1 MASKLTLF
9 FTLAWALLPLIL
21 FLFPLL
27 IESRSTPTS
36 HLSDKVPHYHHRQPF
51 EFIKKLEGSQKGETI
66 KGIHQLKQYLEKFG
80 YLPLHSNTTTTEG
93 TNDDSFD
100 DLLETAIKSYQHN
113 FHLNISGQL
122 DAATAKQMMIPRC
135 GVADIVNEKR
145 GNWRHL
151 SSTLLHSISHY
162 SLFQYSK
169 RWPPSKTHLTYGFL
183 NGVQVMDMKNLSSI
197 ISGAFAKWQ
206 AVTNFTLK
214 ETQNV
219 ESANIKIGFFSRSHG
234 DGSPFDG
241 RKGVLAH
248 AYEPTVGVVHFDTDE
263 RWAINPS
270 FNEFFDV
277 KTVAMHEI
285 GHLLGLDH
293 SNDPNAR
300 MYPTVHGGRRKVE
313 LGADDI
319 QGIRTLYGL

>member
-36 HLSDKVPHYHHRQPF
+36 HLSDKVPHHHRRQPF

-80 YLPLHSNTTTTEG
+80 YLPLHSNTTATEG

-122 DAATAKQMMIPRC
+122 DAATAKRMMIPRC
-135 GVADIVNEKR
+135 GVADIVNEKS
-145 GNWRHL
+145 GKGRHL

-162 SLFQYSK
+162 SFFQYSK

-183 NGVQVMDMKNLSSI
+183 NGVQVMDMRNLSSI
-197 ISGAFAKWQ
+197 ISSAFAKWQ
-206 AVTNFTLK
+206 AVTNLTMK
-214 ETQNV
+214 ETQNIK
-219 ESANIKIGFFSRSHG
+219 SADIKIGFFSRSHG
-234 DGSPFDG
+234 
-241 RKGVLAH
+241 VLAR
-248 AYEPTVGVVHFDTDE
+248 AYIPTVGVVHFDANE

-270 FNEFFDV
+270 SNELFDV
-277 KTVAMHEI
+277 ETVAVHEI

-300 MYPTVHGGRRKVE
+300 IYPTVHGGQRKVE